1 MPTIRKVD
9 RVPWRAGCLVFD
21 TGATLCP
28 TWDKSLAELAL
39 QVADC
44 IHNMMEDGHARTAS
58 ARRDH

>member
-1 MPTIRKVD
+1 MSTIRKVD

-44 IHNMMEDGHARTAS
+44 IHNMMEDGHARTT
-58 ARRDH
+58 